1 MIVCIDGTGP
11 DSDAQYAKEMG
22 NSFVSQISKA
32 PGAVYYRGPTLTGKE
47 VSSIADRAVGDAL
60 KLYKQK
66 KPVMIAGYSR
76 GGCASIVTCSRLKA
90 QNIRVD
96 ALFLFDA
103 VDMQT
108 SEMGLSQIIP
118 NNVNFVAHART
129 ARDYLFFAKNP
140 VKSRFYF
147 YNTGRW
153 LAGEGTHEEKSF
165 TGTHGAA
172 GGVPWADVTG
182 DRACALKVA
191 EWMNSH
197 LTLRVPVTLKA

>member
-11 DSDAQYAKEMG
+11 DSDADYAKEMG

-32 PGAVYYRGPTLTGKE
+32 PGAIYFRGPTLTGSE
-47 VSSIADRAVGDAL
+47 VSSIADRAVGEAL
-60 KLYKQK
+60 RLYKQK

-76 GGCASIVTCSRLKA
+76 GGCASIIACDRLA
-90 QNIRVD
+90 SQNIRVD

-108 SEMGLSQIIP
+108 SEMGLSQIISS
-118 NNVNFVAHART
+118 NVNFVAHART
-129 ARDYLFFAKNP
+129 ARDLGFWVKNP

-153 LAGEGTHEEKSF
+153 LAGDGEHAEKSF
-165 TGTHGAA
+165 VGTHGAA
-172 GGVPWADVTG
+172 GGVPWPDVKG
-182 DRACALKVA
+182 DRACALNVA
-191 EWMNSH
+191 EWMNGH
-197 LTLRVPVTLKA
+197 LKLRVPVTLKG